1 MSRNIVLIG
10 YRGSGKTSVGK
21 RISELVSKKLIII
34 DEEIVKKTGMSIP
47 EYVEKNGWDAF
58 RKIESKIISS
68 LRNVKDSIIDC
79 GGGIIENKR
88 NIENLKGNGTI
99 FWLKADTLTIAK
111 RIKDSNKRPPLI
123 EGKSSTEEAEEVLQK
138 RIPLYKKSADFEI
151 GTDNKTVEEVCD
163 KILELIN
170 NKKNTRIC
178 IPITADTIDKAL
190 ADLKKAEKVTDL
202 IELRIDFIKDINEN
216 KLEELLKNTRENR
229 RFSVSRKSSISVK
242 AKEVIVTCRPKF
254 EGGNFDGSEEE
265 RILLLKNAIEL
276 NTDYVDIEFKTD
288 ENFIDNIIKNK
299 KNSKIII
306 SHHNFNETPSEDE
319 LKNLYNKIKKLN
331 SDLVK
336 IVTFANSL
344 NDNFKIFE
352 LLENKSNL
360 ISFCMG
366 LKGQISRILAPKF
379 GSLITF
385 ASLEKNKE
393 SAPGQISIEKMKN
406 EYNIDFINENT
417 KILGVIGEYAENSK
431 SRHMHNT
438 MFKEKGIDFI
448 YHPLKLEKNELE
460 EFMNNFRKFD
470 FVGAAV
476 TVPYKETIMQFLDKL
491 DKTAKDIGAVN
502 TIVKDNGAL
511 IGYNTD
517 YYGAIEALKE
527 NTQLENKKILVIGTG
542 GAARAIVYGLKK
554 EKAEIT
560 IINRTFEKAQKL
572 AEEFNIKLYK
582 LENMKELI
590 KGNDIII
597 NTTSVGMKPNI
608 DKSIIPEEDFAGGKI
623 LMDIVYTPIR
633 TKLIE
638 FAEKANCKTITGE
651 RMLIYQAMKQ
661 FKLWTKH
668 EPDFKIMEK
677 AIIEQINR

>member
-1 MSRNIVLIG
+1 MSRNTVLIG

-34 DEEIVKKTGMSIP
+34 DEEIVKKTGTSIP

-58 RKIESKIISS
+58 RKIESEIISN

-79 GGGIIENKR
+79 GGGIVENKR
-88 NIENLKGNGTI
+88 NIENLKSNGTI

-111 RIKDSNKRPPLI
+111 RIKDSNKRPSLT

-151 GTDNKTVEEVCD
+151 DTGNETVEEVCD

-190 ADLKKAEKVTDL
+190 VDLKKAEKLTDL

-216 KLEELLKNTRENR
+216 KLEELLKN
-229 RFSVSRKSSISVK
+229 KM
-242 AKEVIVTCRPKF
+242 KEVIVTCRPEF
-254 EGGNFDGSEEE
+254 EGGNFIGSEEE
-265 RILLLKNAIEL
+265 RILLLKKAIEL
-276 NTDYVDIEFKTD
+276 NADYVDIEFKTD

-306 SHHNFNETPSEDE
+306 SYHNFNETPSEDE
-319 LKNLYNKIKKLN
+319 LRNLYNKIKKLN

-344 NDNFKIFE
+344 NDNFRIFK
-352 LLENKSNL
+352 LLKNKNNL
-360 ISFCMG
+360 VSFCMSA
-366 LKGQISRILAPKF
+366 KGQMSRILSPKF
-379 GSLITF
+379 NSAIIF

-393 SAPGQISIEKMKN
+393 SAPGQIRIEEMKN
-406 EYNIDFINENT
+406 EYNIDFINEDT

-431 SRHMHNT
+431 SRYMHNT
-438 MFKEKGIDFI
+438 MFKEKGINFI

-476 TVPYKETIMQFLDKL
+476 TVPHKETIMQFLDKL

-527 NTQLENKKILVIGTG
+527 NTQLENKKILIIGAG

-572 AEEFNIKLYK
+572 AEEFNIKPDK

-597 NTTSVGMKPNI
+597 NTTSVGMKSNI
-608 DKSIIPEEDFAGGKI
+608 DESIIPKEHFSEGKI

-677 AIIEQINR
+677 GILDKINQGG